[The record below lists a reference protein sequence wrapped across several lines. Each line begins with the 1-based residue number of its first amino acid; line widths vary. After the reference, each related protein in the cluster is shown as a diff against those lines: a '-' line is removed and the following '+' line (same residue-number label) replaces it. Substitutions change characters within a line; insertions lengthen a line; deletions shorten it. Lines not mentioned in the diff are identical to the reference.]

1 MDAKTIAQLV
11 KTEETPFYVFD
22 IDGVCE
28 RADFL
33 KSILGNRVELCY
45 AMKANPFLIEP
56 LSEHVDSFE
65 VCSPGEFHI
74 CERSK
79 IPRERIVLS
88 GVYKN
93 RADMQYV
100 LDRYQ
105 EAGLFTIES
114 EQHLQILA
122 EEAKCRNLKLRVLL
136 RVTSGNQ
143 FGMDPDLIKKII
155 CDREKYPQFD
165 FAGIQWYSGTQKKEK
180 KMTGELEKLDNL
192 LYELKENY
200 GYEAEILEYG
210 PGFSVSYFENE
221 ILEQEEERQAEK
233 DLLLRFRECL
243 DSMQFQGKIVLEMG
257 RFLAAYCGY
266 FVTKIVDQKR
276 NLGQNYCIVDGG
288 IHHLNY
294 YGQMMAMKIPRFY
307 HEKKNP
313 AKEQPVEDSATTEP
327 WNICGSLC
335 TVSDVIVKQLPLEN
349 AEIGDTIVFERTGA
363 YSVTEGIY
371 LFLSRDLPQI
381 FFWSKE
387 GGLKQ
392 VREALATNEWN
403 AVH

>member
-1 MDAKTIAQLV
+1 
-11 KTEETPFYVFD
+11 
-22 IDGVCE
+22 
-28 RADFL
+28 
-33 KSILGNRVELCY
+33 
-45 AMKANPFLIEP
+45 
-56 LSEHVDSFE
+56 
-65 VCSPGEFHI
+65 
-74 CERSK
+74 
-79 IPRERIVLS
+79 
-88 GVYKN
+88 
-93 RADMQYV
+93 MQYV

-233 DLLLRFRECL
+233 DLLLRFLECL

-313 AKEQPVEDSATTEP
+313 AKEQPVEDSAATEL

>member
-155 CDREKYPQFD
+155 CNLILQECCGI
-165 FAGIQWYSGTQKKEK
+165 AGNRKKRK
-180 KMTGELEKLDNL
+180 K
-192 LYELKENY
+192 
-200 GYEAEILEYG
+200 
-210 PGFSVSYFENE
+210 
-221 ILEQEEERQAEK
+221 
-233 DLLLRFRECL
+233 
-243 DSMQFQGKIVLEMG
+243 
-257 RFLAAYCGY
+257 
-266 FVTKIVDQKR
+266 
-276 NLGQNYCIVDGG
+276 
-288 IHHLNY
+288 
-294 YGQMMAMKIPRFY
+294 
-307 HEKKNP
+307 
-313 AKEQPVEDSATTEP
+313 
-327 WNICGSLC
+327 
-335 TVSDVIVKQLPLEN
+335 
-349 AEIGDTIVFERTGA
+349 
-363 YSVTEGIY
+363 
-371 LFLSRDLPQI
+371 
-381 FFWSKE
+381 
-387 GGLKQ
+387 
-392 VREALATNEWN
+392 
-403 AVH
+403 